1 MPRKWLNSNLIELSK
16 SQPNS
21 IKIHACIFVWNNF
34 PNLVLLLLCLLM
46 IPCWVFRNI
55 SKAKVIKLW
64 KNWIA
69 YDNHLWFFYL
79 IYLKIDGGSTAFDL
93 NNFTLTIEY
102 ICLFFVI
109 APYAFKEKDFFLDF
123 GPLFGR
129 LTEKCRVFFKK
140 LKKKK
145 ICKIWQQGT

>member
-34 PNLVLLLLCLLM
+34 PNLVLLLCLLM

-93 NNFTLTIEY
+93 NNFALTIEY
-102 ICLFFVI
+102 ICLFLSLLHMHLKKREFSFWI
-109 APYAFKEKDFFLDF
+109 LAHFLADW
-123 GPLFGR
+123 R
-129 LTEKCRVFFKK
+129 KSVECSSKK